1 MLKFVKKYF
10 LQLHSIRKGR
20 NLKSLILI
28 SSFQPSLK
36 YFRRFYNIGMF
47 SGLIYT
53 ITDVENLHIWMVK
66 HISEHPLFEKLNESE
81 MMNDPIVK
89 LLYDS
94 TEEGQK
100 VTRNKG
106 KKWAAVYRKRPDPD
120 WL

>member
-1 MLKFVKKYF
+1 
-10 LQLHSIRKGR
+10 
-20 NLKSLILI
+20 
-28 SSFQPSLK
+28 
-36 YFRRFYNIGMF
+36 MF